1 MVQYDGSNELINGK
15 IWERREEILDT
26 WIIGIIALI
35 NNGNIS
41 SENNDYA
48 LGLID
53 QINIKK
59 NSFVEVFKILQNS
72 TFVHNLL
79 IETLINKLFTE
90 QNSDCSYIVN
100 LFINLPQ
107 SSMYSYW
114 SSGNTVNNSIY
125 RSIGSNIYKLFS
137 WWSNENLNKL
147 ANIFININSYA
158 EERWKCHSTYWLYKD
173 VREELITNGSID
185 NHIDILWSYK
195 DISLEI
201 FQDFSYKFNSED
213 IIKNMSKIIKGKPAP
228 SAELLLKI
236 FKCTYKWIS
245 NEKNPKSKQDLE
257 PIKAY
262 CLWLKIKDREIN
274 QWNKWIIDFIDTKT
288 TSEKTV

>member
-1 MVQYDGSNELINGK
+1 
-15 IWERREEILDT
+15 
-26 WIIGIIALI
+26 LI

-107 SSMYSYW
+107 SSMYSY
-114 SSGNTVNNSIY
+114 
-125 RSIGSNIYKLFS
+125 
-137 WWSNENLNKL
+137 
-147 ANIFININSYA
+147 
-158 EERWKCHSTYWLYKD
+158 
-173 VREELITNGSID
+173 
-185 NHIDILWSYK
+185 
-195 DISLEI
+195 
-201 FQDFSYKFNSED
+201 
-213 IIKNMSKIIKGKPAP
+213 
-228 SAELLLKI
+228 
-236 FKCTYKWIS
+236 
-245 NEKNPKSKQDLE
+245 
-257 PIKAY
+257 
-262 CLWLKIKDREIN
+262 
-274 QWNKWIIDFIDTKT
+274 
-288 TSEKTV
+288 